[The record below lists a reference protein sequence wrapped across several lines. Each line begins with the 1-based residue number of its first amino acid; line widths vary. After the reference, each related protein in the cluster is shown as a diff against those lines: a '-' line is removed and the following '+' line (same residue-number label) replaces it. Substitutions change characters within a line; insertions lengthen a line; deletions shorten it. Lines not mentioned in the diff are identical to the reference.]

1 VIRTP
6 LCRPTRKPLESSAL
20 KLELPRE
27 DGRDLCPQ
35 NSRQRKS
42 SEIQSF
48 HIASSIFVCILLISL
63 SRNQVQLVA
72 CKALLFQH
80 AKDLSL
86 LTLIFNLC
94 SIFCS
99 FTSKCMSNPN
109 YNLFTT
115 KTLQSHHGTHKSNS
129 NSNSTSVLQPTS
141 PPRCSIM
148 SGTGG
153 SSRYLVRKTRG
164 PITNQDRVLLTD
176 NTNKERPNSTRQPVE
191 AVGTNGLACSQLPG
205 NRCLESC
212 NTGESSGVGG
222 DGGEDGQEICLSCH
236 HFDVGFQGLDGGCG
250 LPVGC

>member
-1 VIRTP
+1 MAASISSKIYFCAKANSTYLMCINNTSSIIHQTRTGIIWWVIRTP

-27 DGRDLCPQ
+27 DRRDLCPQ

-80 AKDLSL
+80 AKDLSS

-153 SSRYLVRKTRG
+153 SSR
-164 PITNQDRVLLTD
+164 
-176 NTNKERPNSTRQPVE
+176 
-191 AVGTNGLACSQLPG
+191 
-205 NRCLESC
+205 
-212 NTGESSGVGG
+212 
-222 DGGEDGQEICLSCH
+222 
-236 HFDVGFQGLDGGCG
+236 
-250 LPVGC
+250 